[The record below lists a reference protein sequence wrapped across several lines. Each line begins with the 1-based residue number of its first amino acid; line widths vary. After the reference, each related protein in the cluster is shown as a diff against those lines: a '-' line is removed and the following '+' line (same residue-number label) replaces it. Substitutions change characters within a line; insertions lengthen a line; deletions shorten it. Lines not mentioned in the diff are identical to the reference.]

1 MRPET
6 ARSKLTRLFG
16 VESAPPE
23 RPLMNARG
31 RDDGDTIVAFSPYT
45 SSAYTQ
51 GFDAA
56 APPMELPLYGA
67 APTTLV
73 SAVAS
78 TLAQLE
84 QGSFYSAALLWDG
97 MLRDDRIAA
106 TLNVRGMGLL
116 GSPLDLL
123 PADESDEAEA
133 VKEKYEKRIAKIF
146 PSHQLAQLLRTGLGL
161 SVGVAQVLSTRTSK
175 SRDANIYVWNGRYLR
190 YDWMLRQYRLITEN
204 RGEIA
209 IDPED
214 DEWVIYEPYGPHGWL
229 HGALIRPLAAPWLIR
244 HWTRSWWARR
254 QEVHGSPIRAGII
267 PADRDPK
274 DEKTFLRQLANLAHE
289 ATIRLPQGVDGN
301 KFDVK
306 LIEAAAQ
313 NTTGFLQLLEHCD
326 SSIAITVLGQKQST
340 DGQGGL
346 GTQEKAGESTL
357 QRILRGDALVGEVL
371 RERVLMPLAR
381 DNEGNAALAPYLRW
395 QLDPPEDMAQ
405 KAKALLDV
413 AQACVQFEQ
422 APTFARHI
430 ERRALLDE
438 HQVPMVSEDQ
448 VPPDVP
454 GEPDSK
460 PSDNDEQPE
469 AQVTP

>member
-6 ARSKLTRLFG
+6 ARDKLSRLFG
-16 VESAPPE
+16 VKPPAPPE

-31 RDDGDTIVAFSPYT
+31 RDIGDTIVAYSPY
-45 SSAYTQ
+45 SSPAYTM
-51 GFDAA
+51 GFDAS
-56 APPMELPLYGA
+56 APPMELPLYGV

-106 TLNVRGMGLL
+106 TLNVRSMGLL
-116 GSPLDLL
+116 GSKLDLL
-123 PADESDEAEA
+123 PADDSDEAEA

-146 PSHQLAQLLRTGLGL
+146 PSPQLAQLGRNGIGL
-161 SVGVAQVLSTRTSK
+161 SVGIAQVLSTRSTK
-175 SRDANIYVWNGRYLR
+175 ARDASIYVWNNRYLR
-190 YDWMLRQYRLITEN
+190 YDWLLRKYRLITEN
-204 RGEIA
+204 RGEITL
-209 IDPED
+209 DPDD

-267 PADRDPK
+267 PAERDPA

-289 ATIRLPQGVDGN
+289 ATIRLPQGADGN

-306 LIEAAAQ
+306 LLEAAAD
-313 NTTGFLQLLEHCD
+313 NTKGFLDLLAHCD
-326 SSIAITVLGQKQST
+326 SSIEIAALGQKQST
-340 DGQGGL
+340 EGQGGL

-371 RERVLMPLAR
+371 RERVLMPLVR
-381 DNEGNAALAPYLRW
+381 DNEGDAALAPYLRW
-395 QLDPPEDMAQ
+395 QLEPPEDQ
-405 KAKALLDV
+405 SKKAKALLDL
-413 AQACVQFEQ
+413 ANACLQFEQ
-422 APTFARHI
+422 APTYGQHV
-430 ERRALLDE
+430 EPRALLE
-438 HQVPMVSEDQ
+438 EFQVPLTAQPPV
-448 VPPDVP
+448 VPDAP
-454 GEPDSK
+454 GGDAG
-460 PSDNDEQPE
+460 DDEQPDKQ
-469 AQVTP
+469 AQVSP